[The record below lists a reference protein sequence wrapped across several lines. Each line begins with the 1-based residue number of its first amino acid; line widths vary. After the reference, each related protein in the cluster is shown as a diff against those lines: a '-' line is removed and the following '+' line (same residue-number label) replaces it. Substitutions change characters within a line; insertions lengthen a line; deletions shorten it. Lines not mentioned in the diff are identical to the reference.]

1 MVATEEA
8 TLPLLFRVPRVD
20 HNRINALPHEKIPF
34 ETATFAVSNLSPIL
48 WSMTIPISI
57 HVNLGFSM
65 RRFQDQ
71 RVRPPIHAY
80 PIDQPFQQERFVVNQ
95 IFPPHMP
102 VQVND
107 YPVIGE
113 YSVDV
118 PIPLLPIIHDQP
130 IDWQFELHHLIHE
143 ELTNQR
149 HFLPVVTEMAG
160 DNERTTYDAVGGEE
174 QLAHRWPF
182 LDAEAGEPDQ
192 ARSFNENMKLCTLV
206 IVVVLRR
213 ILCNPAQRV
222 QASTQSIHF
231 K

>member
-1 MVATEEA
+1 MS
-8 TLPLLFRVPRVD
+8 TLAFQV
-20 HNRINALPHEKIPF
+20 
-34 ETATFAVSNLSPIL
+34 
-48 WSMTIPISI
+48 
-57 HVNLGFSM
+57 
-65 RRFQDQ
+65 RFQDQ
-71 RVRPPIHAY
+71 RLRPPIHAY

-113 YSVDV
+113 YFQEVPPFDIGHGIHVQVDDV

-149 HFLPVVTEMAG
+149 HFLPVVTEIAG
-160 DNERTTYDAVGGEE
+160 DNERTTYDAVGEEE

-192 ARSFNENMKLCTLV
+192 AMSFNENMKLCTLV

-213 ILCNPAQRV
+213 ILCNPAQ
-222 QASTQSIHF
+222 
-231 K
+231 